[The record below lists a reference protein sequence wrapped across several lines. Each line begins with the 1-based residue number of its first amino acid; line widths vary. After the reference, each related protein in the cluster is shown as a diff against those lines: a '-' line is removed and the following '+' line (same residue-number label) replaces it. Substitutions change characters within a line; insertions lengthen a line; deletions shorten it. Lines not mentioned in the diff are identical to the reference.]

1 MQQSVQD
8 KERVESMEDL
18 YFNIFGNVDDSITIG
33 NMEMLE
39 EQGFEFYYSEHNAD
53 VKVFKNGKFVKNFGI
68 YYKDDSPDQEDF
80 AEEILKLFD

>member
-18 YFNIFGNVDDSITIG
+18 YFNIFGNVDDLITIG
-33 NMEMLE
+33 NMEVLK
-39 EQGFEFYYSEHNAD
+39 EQGFEFDYSEHNAD
-53 VKVFKNGKFVKNFGI
+53 VKVFKNGKFFKNFRI
-68 YYKDDSPDQEDF
+68 YYNDDVPDSKDF

>member
-1 MQQSVQD
+1 MRDV
-8 KERVESMEDL
+8 
-18 YFNIFGNVDDSITIG
+18 YFRIFGNLDDSITIG

-39 EQGFEFYYSEHNAD
+39 ERGFEFDYSEHNTD

-68 YYKDDSPDQEDF
+68 YYKDDYPDPEDF